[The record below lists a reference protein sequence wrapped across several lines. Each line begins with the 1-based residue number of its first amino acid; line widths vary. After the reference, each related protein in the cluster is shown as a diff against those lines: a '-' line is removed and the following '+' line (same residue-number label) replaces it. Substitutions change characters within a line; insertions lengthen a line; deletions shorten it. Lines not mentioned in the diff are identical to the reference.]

1 MGIHNSLDELKVI
14 AALLHDVYALFGD
27 AISINQ
33 RNSTLKKLERRCT
46 VEGLSFL
53 TKTLPKLGKAFDKA
67 LLEKTILNSTELRLK
82 SQLGS
87 KLPKLFGELFNMIF
101 KTDGS
106 VLQCPNVQAVG
117 AIRQLC
123 YLYYKYELSYSDE
136 QEDAVISQFV
146 KTEDDLSTVQ
156 ESLEN
161 IRGVLNDETSTYIRR
176 RKISSESTITE
187 VAREARILLSR
198 VFASFDPYDIT
209 PRHGPGAVATKQKLW
224 EKFRWRNVSSNIT
237 RTYPL
242 DEYFYSSL
250 GHVCDATSS
259 IKTMLDR
266 DLPARVILVPKDSRG
281 PRLISCEPVD
291 YQWIQQGLG
300 SAIVDWLEVNPLTK
314 WNINFTNQEPNQFG
328 ALLGSKTGKYA
339 TLDLKE
345 ASDRISLGLVQLL
358 FPTHLYKCLE
368 SCRSSSTELPSGK
381 ILKLKKF
388 APMGSS
394 LCFPILATCIW
405 AILSAAAPDDYTR
418 ERILVY
424 GDDVIVPT
432 AFAADAMSRLE
443 SLGLLVNRDK
453 SCTSGFFRES
463 CGTDAFKGVNVTP
476 VRIRTVWSST
486 PSPEVYVSYIAYANA
501 LRRKQYYTVY
511 ERIVES
517 LHNIY
522 GRIPATDMNLSCPS
536 LDEVPE
542 HLRPNKFRINH
553 NLQKKEWLVRDVKS
567 PTIDKTID
575 GWSMLLRH
583 FTEAHSRPP
592 YSRSLDARQSPFEDP
607 YRAFSVRSYTR
618 RKTIKFV
625 KRWR

>member
-106 VLQCPNVQAVG
+106 VLQYPNVQAVG

-314 WNINFTNQEPNQFG
+314 WNINFTNQESNQFG

-443 SLGLLVNRDK
+443 SFGLLVNRDK